1 MKKHAVLVIVAACFF
16 VLDRFLKVAA
26 LFKGTAIHNYN
37 AAFSLSFGF
46 DIAWL
51 SAVVL
56 LGAFAWLYYSLQ
68 KKDWLAAS
76 ALIVLMLGA
85 SANFYD
91 RLAYG
96 FVVDYIEIPNL
107 TVFNLADVLV
117 VSGAILLA
125 LHELKK
131 K

>member
-1 MKKHAVLVIVAACFF
+1 MKKHAALLIVAACFF
-16 VLDRFLKVAA
+16 VLDRFFKVEGLLA
-26 LFKGTAIHNYN
+26 GTAIHNYN

-51 SAVVL
+51 AALVL
-56 LGAFAWLYYSLQ
+56 LCAFGWLYQSLQ
-68 KKDWLAAS
+68 QKDWLSAS
-76 ALIVLMLGA
+76 ALIVLILGA

-91 RLAYG
+91 RIVYG
-96 FVVDYIEIPNL
+96 FVVDYIEIFNV

-117 VSGAILLA
+117 VSGAILLG